1 MGYSTGS
8 ARSVQRYFSHF
19 FRLSAIRPQLADEF
33 TDSTITIDI
42 QQIATNKQNRQQA
55 VDDFK
60 LLVPNSSSACG
71 SGTG

>member
-1 MGYSTGS
+1 
-8 ARSVQRYFSHF
+8 
-19 FRLSAIRPQLADEF
+19 LSAIRPQLADEF